1 MFIERASLARPKAGQ
16 KSDNAL
22 LPKHHSITPAPLL
35 VFLELLELLP
45 NPMCRILAISGSL
58 RAASLSTAALTAAS
72 MLAPPETE
80 TVFYTGL
87 ADLPAFNPDLDTGE
101 PPPAVKTFRH
111 EIGIADGLLISSP
124 EYARGLP
131 GSLKNALDWLVS
143 SSEFPEKPIAL
154 ISTSPRSV
162 EANAQ
167 LRLVLTTMS
176 ARLIDEASIT
186 LPLLGKNLDP
196 NQIVSDPAF
205 SRPLRLA
212 LANFVAAI
220 SSIRK

>member
-1 MFIERASLARPKAGQ
+1 
-16 KSDNAL
+16 
-22 LPKHHSITPAPLL
+22 
-35 VFLELLELLP
+35 
-45 NPMCRILAISGSL
+45 MCRILAISGSL

-72 MLAPPETE
+72 MLSPPDTE
-80 TVFYTGL
+80 FTFYTGL

-101 PPPAVKTFRH
+101 PPPAVKNLRH
-111 EIGIADGLLISSP
+111 EIGSADGLLISTP

-143 SSEFPEKPIAL
+143 SSEFPEKPVAVIH
-154 ISTSPRSV
+154 TSPRSV
-162 EANAQ
+162 EAQAQ
-167 LRLVLTTMS
+167 LRLVLMTMS

-186 LPLLGKNLDP
+186 IPLLGKVLDP

-205 SRPLRLA
+205 SGPLRLA

-220 SSIRK
+220 SSIRR

>member
-1 MFIERASLARPKAGQ
+1 
-16 KSDNAL
+16 
-22 LPKHHSITPAPLL
+22 
-35 VFLELLELLP
+35 
-45 NPMCRILAISGSL
+45 MCRILAISGSL

-72 MLAPPETE
+72 KLAPPETE
-80 TVFYTGL
+80 TIFYSGL

-101 PPPAVKTFRH
+101 PPSAVKILRH

-143 SSEFPEKPIAL
+143 SSEFPEKPIAV
-154 ISTSPRSV
+154 IHTSPRSV
-162 EANAQ
+162 DAIAQ

-196 NQIVSDPAF
+196 NQIVSDPTFAG
-205 SRPLRLA
+205 PLRLA

>member
-1 MFIERASLARPKAGQ
+1 
-16 KSDNAL
+16 
-22 LPKHHSITPAPLL
+22 
-35 VFLELLELLP
+35 
-45 NPMCRILAISGSL
+45 
-58 RAASLSTAALTAAS
+58 
-72 MLAPPETE
+72 MLAPKETE

-101 PPPAVKTFRH
+101 PPPAVKTLRH

-176 ARLIDEASIT
+176 ARLIDEGSIT

-196 NQIVSDPAF
+196 NQIVSDPNF
-205 SRPLRLA
+205 SGPLRRA

>member
-1 MFIERASLARPKAGQ
+1 
-16 KSDNAL
+16 
-22 LPKHHSITPAPLL
+22 
-35 VFLELLELLP
+35 
-45 NPMCRILAISGSL
+45 MCRILAISGSL
-58 RAASLSTAALTAAS
+58 RAASLSTAALTAAAK
-72 MLAPPETE
+72 LAPPETE

-101 PPPAVKTFRH
+101 PPPAVKTLRH
-111 EIGIADGLLISSP
+111 EIGTADGLLISSP

-131 GSLKNALDWLVS
+131 GPLKNALDWLVS
-143 SSEFPEKPIAL
+143 SSEFPEKPIAV
-154 ISTSPRSV
+154 IHTSPRSV
-162 EANAQ
+162 DAIAQ

-196 NQIVSDPAF
+196 NQIASDPTFAG
-205 SRPLRLA
+205 PLRLA

>member
-1 MFIERASLARPKAGQ
+1 
-16 KSDNAL
+16 
-22 LPKHHSITPAPLL
+22 
-35 VFLELLELLP
+35 
-45 NPMCRILAISGSL
+45 MCRILAISGSL

-72 MLAPPETE
+72 MLSPPDTKF
-80 TVFYTGL
+80 TFYSGL

-101 PPPAVKTFRH
+101 PPPAVQNLRH
-111 EIGIADGLLISSP
+111 EIGSADGLLISTP

-131 GSLKNALDWLVS
+131 GSLKNALDWLVAS
-143 SSEFPEKPIAL
+143 AEFPEKPIAV
-154 ISTSPRSV
+154 IHTSPRSV
-162 EANAQ
+162 DAQAQ

-196 NQIVSDPAF
+196 NQIASDPTF
-205 SRPLRLA
+205 SGPLRLA

-220 SSIRK
+220 SSIRR

>member
-1 MFIERASLARPKAGQ
+1 
-16 KSDNAL
+16 
-22 LPKHHSITPAPLL
+22 
-35 VFLELLELLP
+35 
-45 NPMCRILAISGSL
+45 MCRILAISGSL

-72 MLAPPETE
+72 MLAPPDTE
-80 TVFYTGL
+80 FVFYTGL
-87 ADLPAFNPDLDTGE
+87 AGLPAFNPDLDTGE
-101 PPPAVKTFRH
+101 PPPAVQNLRH
-111 EIGIADGLLISSP
+111 EIGTADGLLISTP

-143 SSEFPEKPIAL
+143 SSEFPEKPVAVIH
-154 ISTSPRSV
+154 TSPRSV
-162 EANAQ
+162 EAHTQ

-186 LPLLGKNLDP
+186 IPLLGKVLDS

-205 SRPLRLA
+205 AGPLRLA

>member
-1 MFIERASLARPKAGQ
+1 
-16 KSDNAL
+16 
-22 LPKHHSITPAPLL
+22 
-35 VFLELLELLP
+35 
-45 NPMCRILAISGSL
+45 
-58 RAASLSTAALTAAS
+58 
-72 MLAPPETE
+72 
-80 TVFYTGL
+80 
-87 ADLPAFNPDLDTGE
+87 
-101 PPPAVKTFRH
+101 PAVQNLRH
-111 EIGIADGLLISSP
+111 EIGTADGLLISTP

-143 SSEFPEKPIAL
+143 SSEFPEKPVAVIH
-154 ISTSPRSV
+154 TSPRSV
-162 EANAQ
+162 EAHTQ

-186 LPLLGKNLDP
+186 IPLLGKVLDS

-205 SRPLRLA
+205 AGPLRLA

>member
-1 MFIERASLARPKAGQ
+1 VRFGYRLLTIGYSR
-16 KSDNAL
+16 SDM
-22 LPKHHSITPAPLL
+22 P
-35 VFLELLELLP
+35 
-45 NPMCRILAISGSL
+45 RILAISGSL
-58 RAASLSTAALTAAS
+58 RAASLSTAALSAAS

-80 TVFYTGL
+80 IVFYTGL

-101 PPPAVKTFRH
+101 PPPAVQILRH

-154 ISTSPRSV
+154 INTSPRSV
-162 EANAQ
+162 EALAQ

-176 ARLIDEASIT
+176 AHLVDEASIT
-186 LPLLGKNLDP
+186 LPLLGKTLDP
-196 NQIVSDPAF
+196 NQIASDPAF
-205 SRPLRLA
+205 SAPLHLA
-212 LANFVAAI
+212 LENFVAAI
-220 SSIRK
+220 RSIRK